1 MNASAPALIG
11 SVPALLTCARRQ
23 GSERP
28 PTSPMGWCEVDA
40 DSVKALLRI
49 ALLLLLMLGV
59 WVWTLCQMARLGVGL
74 ASPR

>member
-1 MNASAPALIG
+1 
-11 SVPALLTCARRQ
+11 
-23 GSERP
+23 
-28 PTSPMGWCEVDA
+28 MGWCEVDA